1 MMMKPRHLLSLQDFT
16 EDELEDLLALAAQLK
31 KERSN
36 IDASKLLSGKTVA
49 MIFSKASTRTRVSF
63 QAGIYELGGNSLFL
77 DHNDLQLGR
86 GESMSDTAKVLNR
99 YIHAVVIRTHKHE
112 SLVEYAQHSTIPVI
126 NALTDKFHPC
136 QLLADLLTIKE
147 HSNRLTGVKVAYL
160 GDGASNMAYSWAV
173 AAKLF
178 SIELRIGA
186 PSKFQLD
193 RSCIES
199 LSGKGEVII
208 TDDPQRAVK
217 DVDYIYTDVWVS
229 MGFESEAEDRMTLL
243 TPYQV
248 NDQIVN
254 SASPEVKIMHC
265 LPAKRGQEITADVLD
280 GPRSIIWDEAEN
292 RLHAQKAVL
301 AKLVSD

>member
-1 MMMKPRHLLSLQDFT
+1 MIKPKHILSLQDFT
-16 EDELEDLLALAAQLK
+16 EDELEDLLTFAAQLK
-31 KERSN
+31 IERSN
-36 IDASKLLSGKTVA
+36 IDRNKLLVGKTIA

-136 QLLADLLTIKE
+136 QLLADLLTIKVN
-147 HSNRLTGVKVAYL
+147 SGRLEGIKVAYL

-173 AAKLF
+173 AAKLAG
-178 SIELRIGA
+178 IELRIGA
-186 PSKFQLD
+186 PSRFQPDL
-193 RSCIES
+193 SFTES
-199 LSGKGEVII
+199 LSGKGVVIV
-208 TDDPQRAVK
+208 TDDPHQAVK

-229 MGFESEAEDRMTLL
+229 MGFESEVEEREKLL
-243 TPYQV
+243 MPYQV
-248 NDQIVN
+248 NNQIVK
-254 SASPEVKIMHC
+254 SASSGVKIMHC
-265 LPAKRGQEITADVLD
+265 LPAKRGQEITSDVLD

-292 RLHAQKAVL
+292 RLHVQKAVL
-301 AKLVSD
+301 AKLVAD